1 VPLSPLPILRISST
15 MHPPL
20 AEHQHVQ
27 CAEVMRALKDCHS
40 ENGYMK
46 FLGVCNDAKH
56 ALNLCLRGERIG
68 KANENHEKAKA
79 KRRIVEAKWKAIADE
94 S

>member
-1 VPLSPLPILRISST
+1 
-15 MHPPL
+15 
-20 AEHQHVQ
+20 
-27 CAEVMRALKDCHS
+27 
-40 ENGYMK
+40 MK